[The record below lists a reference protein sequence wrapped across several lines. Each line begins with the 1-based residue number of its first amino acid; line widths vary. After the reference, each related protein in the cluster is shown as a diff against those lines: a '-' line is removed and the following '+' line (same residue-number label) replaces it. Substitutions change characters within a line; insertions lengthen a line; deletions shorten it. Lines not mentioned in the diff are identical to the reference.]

1 MKMLF
6 VTTRRDRPSFRFR
19 VVSLL
24 PFFQSNGHNCHTA
37 LLPRNLLNRYRF
49 YRRLKNYDVVL
60 FQQRLLS
67 RIELAWVRRYAVT
80 LVYDVDDAVM
90 FGSGGNRDS
99 RRRKRFDAMSR
110 TADLVICGNEYLF
123 EKAQRSAAR
132 AVVIPTCVDTNLFH
146 PRLRPAA
153 SPHSDEQ
160 RLTVGWTGST
170 STNAYLNSL
179 FPVLAQLGRNVG
191 VKVIS
196 DSTDGLDLERLGSVP
211 FQFVRW
217 SPEREAAETATFDIG
232 VMPLPDNRWTRG
244 KCGCKVL
251 QYMALGIP
259 AVCDPVG
266 VNREIVQHGQ
276 SGCFADSP
284 ESWLGVLRELL
295 GNQEKRESLG
305 RAGRERAEQ
314 AYCLTLGGPLM
325 VAEIETVVSN
335 LTGRA
340 A

>member
-1 MKMLF
+1 MKILF

-19 VVSLL
+19 VVSVL
-24 PFFQSNGHNCHTA
+24 PFFESSGHSCHTA
-37 LLPRNLLNRYRF
+37 LLPRNLLNRFRF
-49 YRRLKNYDVVL
+49 YRQLKNYDVVL

-67 RIELAWVRRYAVT
+67 GVELAQVRRHAAT

-90 FGSGGNRDS
+90 FASGGNLDR
-99 RRRKRFDAMSR
+99 RRRKRFDAMSHA
-110 TADLVICGNEYLF
+110 ADLVICGNEYLF
-123 EKAQRSAAR
+123 DEAQRLSKR

-146 PRLRPAA
+146 PCLRQSA
-153 SPHSDEQ
+153 SPHAEAQ

-170 STNAYLNSL
+170 STNGYLNDL
-179 FPVLAQLGRNVG
+179 FPVLAALKRNVG

-196 DSTDGLDLERLGSVP
+196 DSTDGLELDRLGNVP

-259 AVCDPVG
+259 AVCNPVG
-266 VNREIVQHGQ
+266 VNREIVQHGR

-284 ESWLGVLRELL
+284 ESWLRVLRELL
-295 GNQEKRESLG
+295 DNQEERESLG

-314 AYCLTLGGPLM
+314 AYSLTLGGPRM
-325 VAEIETVVSN
+325 VAEIETVAYHLSKS
-335 LTGRA
+335 A